1 MLTLFKT
8 FDKFLNSFNFEFEM
22 NPEQMFK
29 DIKHEKTEEKGSDE
43 NSTWHQ
49 ETWTSENG
57 KYSYYKKVTKYQ
69 PKQETKKEPTLLEL
83 KQKLEDVLKEQKYE
97 EAIKLRD
104 AIKEKEKGQ

>member
-69 PKQETKKEPTLLEL
+69 PKQETKGTYSFRTKT
-83 KQKLEDVLKEQKYE
+83 K
-97 EAIKLRD
+97 IRRCF
-104 AIKEKEKGQ
+104 KGTKV